1 MTKSHLGI
9 RRTQAS
15 ERSSDR
21 SIGMEPLET
30 RQFFAAHVAALTAPT
45 AQVDVPAFAV
55 LDYALQVQPTRM
67 LGNYFGMGRLAA
79 IESFLSQLP
88 QFGGPAQATTPV
100 ASPAMSRA
108 EASEESASSPTQTAA
123 AVQAASFSSTAPESA
138 DEGRS
143 VATTPD
149 AQATSDDATGNAK
162 AVIESVKATPAPTT
176 DAPAPLSTAKVMPI
190 DLVPNTPMSEHIG
203 PTAAPAGLLPNLLA
217 MVNAN
222 VAGASGAGVSAAP
235 IHHGS
240 STTIDADASAAA
252 NAVANPAP
260 TAGQPMLATLDV
272 APLSARPLWQRIAAI
287 ATTALVLVVA
297 WVLRRNKQRS
307 VAPAGE
313 RFTDL

>member
-67 LGNYFGMGRLAA
+67 PGNYFGMGRLAA

-108 EASEESASSPTQTAA
+108 EASEDSASSPTQTA

-143 VATTPD
+143 VATAPD
-149 AQATSDDATGNAK
+149 AQAPSDDAGNAK

-190 DLVPNTPMSEHIG
+190 DLVPNTPMNEHIG

-240 STTIDADASAAA
+240 STAIDVDASAAA
-252 NAVANPAP
+252 NAAANPAP

-297 WVLRRNKQRS
+297 WVLRRHKQRS